1 LPGGCYLR
9 KVNIF
14 NILKKS
20 ASIVNNGIIKRNRLK
35 QQQQVNA
42 IFVNSSGSKDQLLF
56 RKFSDSEIIK
66 GILRQDDKI
75 LNWLYENYLES
86 VRHHVLRNSGS
97 EDDVSD
103 VFQEAIITLY
113 RQISENKLTLTSDLK
128 GYFFG
133 VARNIWSAQLRIKS
147 RTTNLET
154 DLPDD
159 PDDNH
164 MPVLEKIV
172 SRAFLKL
179 SEDAQT
185 ILRLFS
191 DGIPFSEIASIM
203 DLKNETY
210 ARRKKY
216 LSKEALIELV
226 KEDPEYRDYFGR

>member
-1 LPGGCYLR
+1 MLH
-9 KVNIF
+9 
-14 NILKKS
+14 ILH
-20 ASIVNNGIIKRNRLK
+20 NGIIKRCGLKHK
-35 QQQQVNA
+35 QQGNT
-42 IFVNSSGSKDQLLF
+42 IFVNSSGSKDQQLF
-56 RKFSDSEIIK
+56 RKFSDSEIIS

-75 LNWLYENYLES
+75 LNWLYDIWLES
-86 VRHHVLRNSGS
+86 VRHHVLRNNGS

-113 RQISENKLTLTSDLK
+113 RQISDNKLTLTSDLK

-133 VARNIWSAQLRIKS
+133 VARNIWSAQLRIKA
-147 RTTNLET
+147 RTINLET

-172 SRAFLKL
+172 SRAFLRL
-179 SEDAQT
+179 SADAQT
-185 ILRLFS
+185 ILRLFA
-191 DGIPFSEIASIM
+191 DDIPFSEIASIM
-203 DLKNETY
+203 KLKSETY

-216 LSKEALIELV
+216 LSKETLIEFI

>member
-1 LPGGCYLR
+1 M
-9 KVNIF
+9 
-14 NILKKS
+14 
-20 ASIVNNGIIKRNRLK
+20 
-35 QQQQVNA
+35 
-42 IFVNSSGSKDQLLF
+42 F

-66 GILRQDDKI
+66 GILSQDDKI
-75 LNWLYENYLES
+75 LNWLYDNYLES
-86 VRHHVLRNSGS
+86 VRHHVLKNSGS

-113 RQISENKLTLTSDLK
+113 RQISDNKLNLTSDLK

-133 VARNIWSAQLRIKS
+133 VARNIWSAQLRQKS

-159 PDDNH
+159 TEDNH

-172 SRAFLKL
+172 GRAFLKL
-179 SEDAQT
+179 SADAQT
-185 ILRLFS
+185 ILRLFA
-191 DGIPFSEIASIM
+191 DGIPFSEITSIM
-203 DLKNETY
+203 ELKNETY

-216 LSKEALIELV
+216 LSKEALIELI